1 MIGGGMLFD
10 RRLADEKDFCK
21 AVLAGEAKAYW
32 NGSEF
37 YAKTSDM

>member
-10 RRLADEKDFCK
+10 RTLSDEQDSWR

-37 YAKTSDM
+37 YG

>member
-1 MIGGGMLFD
+1 MIYVSAPIL
-10 RRLADEKDFCK
+10 LIINLNKNYDEKDFCR

-37 YAKTSDM
+37 YG

>member
-10 RRLADEKDFCK
+10 RKLSDEKDFCR

-37 YAKTSDM
+37 YG